1 MFGRIGLVCS
11 IALVIALLAWA
22 NWPVDDLPS
31 GARADRIVVAKSQ
44 RTLTLFRAGQP
55 LRVYPV
61 ALGRAPV
68 GAKEREGDRKT
79 PEGLYR
85 IVEHKRASAF
95 HRALRVSYPED
106 RDLARAQRLGVD
118 PGGDIMVHGL
128 HNGLG
133 WIGRLHRNFDW
144 TAGCIAVTDAEIEQ
158 IYAAVPDGTP
168 IEIRE

>member
-1 MFGRIGLVCS
+1 MFRRLGLVCS
-11 IALVIALLAWA
+11 IALVIALLTWA
-22 NWPVDDLPS
+22 NWPIDDLPS
-31 GARADRIVVAKSQ
+31 GARADRIVVVKSQ
-44 RTLTLFRAGQP
+44 RTLTLLRAGQP

-61 ALGRAPV
+61 ALGRVPG
-68 GAKEREGDRKT
+68 GAKERAGDRKT

-95 HRALRVSYPED
+95 RRALRVSYPED

-133 WIGRLHRNFDW
+133 WIGRLHRRFDW
-144 TAGCIAVTDAEIEQ
+144 TAGCIAVTDAEIDQ